1 MTKETIIRLTLIG
14 LLFFITAL
22 FLKMIEQ
29 FLLAIFM
36 AALLSAVIKPL
47 HSRLIVLLK
56 GRSTLAT
63 VLTLLGII
71 LLLVIPLSIL
81 ATMMVGQAIIIG
93 QSVTPWVQSFIDQPS
108 SAAHWLEK
116 LPFYHEFLPYRDVI
130 LRKAGELVGTLST
143 FFINTLTDFS
153 RVTINALFSAIIMF
167 YVMFYFLNMG
177 NLLLEKVLYFLPL
190 DDCSERRLLRR
201 FTSVT
206 RATLKGTVIIGLMQ
220 GTVCGLAF
228 VICGIEGP
236 IFWGSLMAVSS
247 IIPAV
252 GTALVWFP
260 ALLVMLLTGRY
271 LDAAVLL
278 ILCGIVAGNLDNL
291 VRPRLVGKDTEMH
304 DLFVL
309 FGTLG
314 GLSMFGLPGIIIG
327 PIVTALFITLWEIY
341 GEVFRE
347 YLPKVEIA
355 LPPKKKNPGQ
365 TPENKKSQNNRKNT

>member
-14 LLFFITAL
+14 LLLFITVL

-29 FLLAIFM
+29 FLMAIFM
-36 AALLSAVIKPL
+36 AALLTAVVKPL
-47 HSRLIVLLK
+47 HSRLTVLLK

-63 VLTLLGII
+63 IITLLGII

-81 ATMMVGQAIIIG
+81 ATMMVGQAIVIG
-93 QSVTPWVQSFIDQPS
+93 QSVTPWVQSFINQPS
-108 SAAHWLEK
+108 SAAHWLEN

-153 RVTINALFSAIIMF
+153 RVTINALFSAIIML

-190 DDCSERRLLRR
+190 DDSSERRLLRR

-206 RATLKGTVIIGLMQ
+206 RATLKGTVIIGVMQ
-220 GTVCGLAF
+220 GTICGIAF
-228 VICGIEGP
+228 AICGIEGP

-260 ALLVMLLTGRY
+260 ALLVMMFTSHY
-271 LDAAVLL
+271 LNATVLL
-278 ILCGIVAGNLDNL
+278 VLCGIVAGNLDNF

-304 DLFVL
+304 ELFVL

-341 GEVFRE
+341 GELFRE

-355 LPPKKKNPGQ
+355 LPVKKTGPRQ
-365 TPENKKSQNNRKNT
+365 TPENKTPQNSRKNR